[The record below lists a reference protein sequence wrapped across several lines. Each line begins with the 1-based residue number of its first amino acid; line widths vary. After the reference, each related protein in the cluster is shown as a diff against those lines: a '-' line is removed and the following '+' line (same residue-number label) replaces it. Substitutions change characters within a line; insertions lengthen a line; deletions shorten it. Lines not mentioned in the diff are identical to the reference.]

1 MTSLRAHGDGTL
13 VVAKRDRLARD
24 VAVSA
29 LIERAVRES
38 GARIVSADGVGNGD
52 GAADAFLRAILDAAA
67 AYEREL
73 IRARTRA
80 AMAVKRAKSERS
92 GWCEGALG
100 KSGDPH

>member
-1 MTSLRAHGDGTL
+1 MTSLRAHGAGTL